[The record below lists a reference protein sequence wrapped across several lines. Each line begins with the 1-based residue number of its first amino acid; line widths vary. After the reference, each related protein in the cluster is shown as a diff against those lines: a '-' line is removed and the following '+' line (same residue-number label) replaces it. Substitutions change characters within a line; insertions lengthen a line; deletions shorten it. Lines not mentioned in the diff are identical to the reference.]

1 MTLLPHRQ
9 GLKDL
14 ADFTIDAQFVQRYG
28 GAVFNTQGEPTPD
41 YEHACTELS
50 IVITDALADLKSI
63 QSQIPAF

>member
-1 MTLLPHRQ
+1 MTLSPLRQ

-28 GAVFNTQGEPTPD
+28 GAVFNTQGELTPD

-50 IVITDALADLKSI
+50 TVITDALADLQAI
-63 QSQIPAF
+63 QKNIPSF

>member
-1 MTLLPHRQ
+1 MTLSPLRQ

-41 YEHACTELS
+41 YEHACTQLS
-50 IVITDALADLKSI
+50 AVITDALADLQAI
-63 QSQIPAF
+63 QKNIPSF